1 MTEYSNIKGEMTECH
16 GQNKYTRR
24 KKKKSKNRIW
34 KIFCMMILIIITV
47 VFLEAGILYAVN
59 KRKQNNDS
67 SFCEKI
73 SIMINRRWSKTL
85 I

>member
-1 MTEYSNIKGEMTECH
+1 
-16 GQNKYTRR
+16 
-24 KKKKSKNRIW
+24 
-34 KIFCMMILIIITV
+34 MMILIIITV

>member
-1 MTEYSNIKGEMTECH
+1 MEDFLHDDSDHYYSG
-16 GQNKYTRR
+16 
-24 KKKKSKNRIW
+24 
-34 KIFCMMILIIITV
+34 IFGSRDSLCS
-47 VFLEAGILYAVN
+47 
-59 KRKQNNDS
+59 KQNNDS